1 MWSEILA
8 VGSYS
13 ESVMGLI
20 CISWVIQGLSRES
33 RICLPCRTLLGV
45 DSPAVCSL
53 RLGLGV
59 DGTCVMVAGSTVGGG
74 GDCYL
79 SIYHISLGRKMF
91 RPSP

>member
-1 MWSEILA
+1 MNNCRRATWLF
-8 VGSYS
+8 VL
-13 ESVMGLI
+13 V
-20 CISWVIQGLSRES
+20 GLSRES
-33 RICLPCRTLLGV
+33 RMCLPCRTLPGV

-74 GDCYL
+74 GGCEGFFFKFQ
-79 SIYHISLGRKMF
+79 IHISLGRNIF